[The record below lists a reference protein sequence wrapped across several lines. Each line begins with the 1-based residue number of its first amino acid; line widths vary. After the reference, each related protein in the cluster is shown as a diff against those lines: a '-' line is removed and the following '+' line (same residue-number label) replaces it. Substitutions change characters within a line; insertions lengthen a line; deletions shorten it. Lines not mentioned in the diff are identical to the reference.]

1 MLAGRRGDRRPSLRS
16 PLVGL
21 ILLGAG
27 VAGAA
32 YGAKASVNGEFY
44 IAGAAI
50 VAVLGMILLVPV
62 VLALVSRLS
71 SRLPLTLRYAARDA
85 ARHRSR
91 TVPAVAA
98 VAATVAGVVALGI
111 ATSSD
116 ERQNEATYTPT
127 LTSGAGLITGSGDWS
142 EFQSVVEREVPG
154 ASVEE
159 LRGIPYPAE
168 GFHNVTVGG
177 GGLAL
182 LDSYGSAF
190 GSDLLV
196 SDGALPAGMP
206 GVSEADRAAA
216 APVLAAG
223 GIVAFS
229 DKATEAGRVRFSME
243 NYDDEGKPIG
253 KPVRARLDAVVVP
266 IGPAG
271 AGPQAVLS
279 EKAAERLG
287 IEVEPVGLTVVGAE
301 ISKSQEQDVTEALA
315 DGGEN
320 TAFYV
325 ERGYQTDSEA
335 LIIQLVLAGLGAVLM
350 LGGTLTAT
358 FLALS
363 DARPDLATLSAVGAA
378 PRTRRGVAAAYAV
391 VVGLVGALLG
401 VVVGFIPGIAVSYPL
416 TVMDGSYCV
425 VEGSG
430 SCSVSGVQTG
440 PFLDVP
446 WLMILGVVVVPAPPH
461 RPGRVAH
468 RPLPT
473 PAGGSPRLNAIVR
486 DVWVVFSAGEQ
497 PKRLGL
503 SSQPPTKSQA

>member
-1 MLAGRRGDRRPSLRS
+1 
-16 PLVGL
+16 
-21 ILLGAG
+21 
-27 VAGAA
+27 
-32 YGAKASVNGEFY
+32 
-44 IAGAAI
+44 
-50 VAVLGMILLVPV
+50 
-62 VLALVSRLS
+62 
-71 SRLPLTLRYAARDA
+71 
-85 ARHRSR
+85 
-91 TVPAVAA
+91 
-98 VAATVAGVVALGI
+98 
-111 ATSSD
+111 
-116 ERQNEATYTPT
+116 
-127 LTSGAGLITGSGDWS
+127 
-142 EFQSVVEREVPG
+142 
-154 ASVEE
+154 
-159 LRGIPYPAE
+159 
-168 GFHNVTVGG
+168 
-177 GGLAL
+177 
-182 LDSYGSAF
+182 
-190 GSDLLV
+190 
-196 SDGALPAGMP
+196 MP
-206 GVSEADRAAA
+206 GVSEADREAA

-279 EKAAERLG
+279 EQAAERLG

-320 TAFYV
+320 TSFYV

-401 VVVGFIPGIAVSYPL
+401 VVVGLHPGHRGELPAHRHGRQL
-416 TVMDGSYCV
+416 LRRR
-425 VEGSG
+425 
-430 SCSVSGVQTG
+430 GV
-440 PFLDVP
+440 
-446 WLMILGVVVVPAPPH
+446 WLVLGVGGADRPVPGRALADDPRRRRGPAAPH
-461 RPGRVAH
+461 RPGRGAH

-473 PAGGSPRLNAIVR
+473 PAGGSPRLRRRDSPRRLVVVR
-486 DVWVVFSAGEQ
+486 PDEQ
-497 PKRLGL
+497 RKRSVGTI
-503 SSQPPTKSQA
+503 QPTPTKSQA